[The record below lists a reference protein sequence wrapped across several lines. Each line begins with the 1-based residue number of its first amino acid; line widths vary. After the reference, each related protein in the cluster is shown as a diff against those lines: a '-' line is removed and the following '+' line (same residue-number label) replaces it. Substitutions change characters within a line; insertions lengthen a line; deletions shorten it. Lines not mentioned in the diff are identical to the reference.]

1 MGVVSP
7 NGVGNEAF
15 TEAILAGRSGVKRIS
30 RFDPS
35 EIQVQIAGQVTDFD
49 ELAWVDKRE
58 RKHVSR
64 VLPLAL
70 AAATEAM
77 QVAGIETNKLSLKEK
92 QRFGIIMGSGGG
104 SQGVYRRAVS
114 IIFSSAIQTNEFV
127 LRADWRDGNA
137 LQRT

>member
-7 NGVGNEAF
+7 NGVGNAAF
-15 TEAILAGRSGVKRIS
+15 SAGALQGRSGVRRIS
-30 RFDPS
+30 RFDS
-35 EIQVQIAGQVTDFD
+35 AEIPVQIAGQVTDFD

-77 QVAGIETNKLSLKEK
+77 QVAGIEAGKLSLKEK

-104 SQGVYRRAVS
+104 SQ
-114 IIFSSAIQTNEFV
+114 EFTEE
-127 LRADWRDGNA
+127 
-137 LQRT
+137 QY